1 MIFRRL
7 KKATPEQEEEF
18 SRRMS
23 DEKVTMKDRFA
34 MIVSAFFMLVLP
46 SILVLG
52 FLCFVMMWIFGLL

>member
-18 SRRMS
+18 SQRMS